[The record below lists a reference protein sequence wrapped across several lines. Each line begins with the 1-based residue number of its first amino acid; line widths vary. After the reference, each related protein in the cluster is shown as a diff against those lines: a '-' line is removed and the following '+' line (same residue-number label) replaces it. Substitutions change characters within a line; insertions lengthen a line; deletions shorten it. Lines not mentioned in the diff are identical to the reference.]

1 MRGTGKKKE
10 RADFVYKRRRATL
23 TTILFRF
30 LALIAIIFIISGI
43 VYLDRDSYQDTEDN
57 EISELDAIY
66 FTVVSI
72 TTTGYGDIV
81 PVKQDARII
90 DTVFITIGRAAMWFV
105 IVGTAYQ
112 FVFERYREAYLM
124 KAIQKRLSDHVII
137 IGFSTA
143 GQSAAKELR
152 AKGMKKSNIVVIST
166 DPSEAQE
173 AAEEGYVSILGDA
186 SKEKN
191 LKDAMIE
198 KAKAVII
205 ATRKDDANVLI
216 SLTAKD
222 LNPDVNVISQ
232 VTDLENIKLLRKSG
246 VETIIAP
253 GVTSGSLM
261 ATATTQPNVVNL
273 LEDVMTTETGMY
285 LSQRGI
291 KGSEIG
297 KNPRSL
303 KGIVVLGVVR
313 DGRVLSLKNMDSL
326 KLKEGDHLMFMDAK
340 VS

>member
-1 MRGTGKKKE
+1 LRGPKKE
-10 RADFVYKRRRATL
+10 KADFVYKRRRATI
-23 TTILFRF
+23 TTVLIRF
-30 LALIAIIFIISGI
+30 AALILLIMIISGM
-43 VYLDRDSYQDTEDN
+43 VYIDRDSYEDSEDG
-57 EISELDAIY
+57 EISELDAVY

-137 IGFSTA
+137 VGFSTA

-152 AKGMKKSNIVVIST
+152 AKGMKKGQIVVIST
-166 DPSEAQE
+166 DPAEAQE
-173 AAEEGYVSILGDA
+173 AAERGFVSIIGDA

-198 KAKAVII
+198 KARALII
-205 ATRKDDANVLI
+205 ATRKDANNILI

-222 LNPDVNVISQ
+222 INPDVKVISQ

-273 LEDVMTTETGMY
+273 LEDVMTSETGMF
-285 LSQRGI
+285 LSQREI

-297 KNPRSL
+297 RNPRTL
-303 KGIVVLGVVR
+303 KGLVVLGVVR
-313 DGRVLSLKNMDSL
+313 GGKVLSLEKMDNL
-326 KLKEGDHLMFMDAK
+326 NLREGDHLLFMDDK
-340 VS
+340 

>member
-1 MRGTGKKKE
+1 MRGPKKE
-10 RADFVYKRRRATL
+10 KADFVYKRRRATL
-23 TTILFRF
+23 TTVLFRF
-30 LALIAIIFIISGI
+30 IALFLLISIISGI
-43 VYLDRDSYQDTEDN
+43 VYFDRDSYYDSQDG

-90 DTVFITIGRAAMWFV
+90 DTVFITIGRAALWFV

-124 KAIQKRLSDHVII
+124 KAIQNRLSDHVII
-137 IGFSTA
+137 VGFSTA
-143 GQSAAKELR
+143 GRSAARELQ
-152 AKGMKKSNIVVIST
+152 AKGMKKGQIVVITS
-166 DPSEAQE
+166 DPSDSQD
-173 AAEEGYVSILGDA
+173 AAELGYISILGDA

-191 LKDAMIE
+191 LKDAMIL
-198 KAKAVII
+198 KARAVVI
-205 ATRKDDANVLI
+205 ATRRDDTNVLI

-222 LNPDVNVISQ
+222 LNPDVKVISQ
-232 VTDLENIKLLRKSG
+232 VTDLENTKLLRKSG

-253 GVTSGSLM
+253 GVTAGSLM
-261 ATATTQPNVVNL
+261 ATATTQPYVVNL
-273 LEDVMTTETGMY
+273 LEDVMTSEKGMY

-297 KNPRSL
+297 KDPRSL
-303 KGIVVLGVVR
+303 KSIVVLGVVR
-313 DGRVLSLKNMDSL
+313 NKKVLSLERMDDL
-326 KLKEGDHLMFMDAK
+326 KLKEGDGLLFMDDK
-340 VS
+340 HK

>member
-1 MRGTGKKKE
+1 MRGPKKE
-10 RADFVYKRRRATL
+10 KADFVYKRRRATI
-23 TTILFRF
+23 TTVLFRF
-30 LALIAIIFIISGI
+30 MALFLLISMISGI
-43 VYLDRDSYQDTEDN
+43 VYIDRDSYNDSQDG

-137 IGFSTA
+137 VGFSTA
-143 GQSAAKELR
+143 GRSTARELQ
-152 AKGMKKSNIVVIST
+152 AKGMKKGQIVVISSDPT
-166 DPSEAQE
+166 DAQD
-173 AAEEGYVSILGDA
+173 AAETGYVSILGDA

-191 LKDAMIE
+191 LKDAMIL
-198 KAKAVII
+198 KARAVVI
-205 ATRKDDANVLI
+205 ATRRDDTNVLI

-222 LNPDVNVISQ
+222 LNPDVKVISQ

-253 GVTSGSLM
+253 GVTAGSLM
-261 ATATTQPNVVNL
+261 ATATTQPYVVNL
-273 LEDVMTTETGMY
+273 LEDVMTSETGMY

-291 KGSEIG
+291 MGSEIG
-297 KNPRSL
+297 KDPRSL
-303 KGIVVLGVVR
+303 KSIVVLGVVR
-313 DGRVLSLKNMDSL
+313 NKKVLSLERMDDL
-326 KLKEGDHLMFMDAK
+326 KLKEGDGLLFMDDK
-340 VS
+340 HK